1 MNKIKLLII
10 LIFFNC
16 SKEKDD
22 KEYCIVEEKLN
33 IACTKEYDPVCGC
46 NGMTYSNDCV
56 AQSYGIKKWS
66 IGPCL

>member
-1 MNKIKLLII
+1 MNKIELLII
-10 LIFFNC
+10 FIFFNC

-46 NGMTYSNDCV
+46 DGVVYSNNCKAKNAGV
-56 AQSYGIKKWS
+56 TGWPK
-66 IGPCL
+66 GECE

>member
-1 MNKIKLLII
+1 MNKIELLII
-10 LIFFNC
+10 FIFFNC

-46 NGMTYSNDCV
+46 DNIMYSNTGCAFLYV
-56 AQSYGIKKWS
+56 MFTIES
-66 IGPCL
+66 CN